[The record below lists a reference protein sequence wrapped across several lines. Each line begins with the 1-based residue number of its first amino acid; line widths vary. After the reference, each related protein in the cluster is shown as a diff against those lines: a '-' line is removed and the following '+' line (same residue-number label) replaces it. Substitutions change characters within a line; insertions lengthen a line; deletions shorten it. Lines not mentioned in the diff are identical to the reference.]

1 MALYLGAN
9 KIAGNITSIIQEGEV
24 EIPEINQEVVYLTD
38 LADGLYK
45 CTYETMW
52 ASPVEEE
59 ASGIYGALVTGEQQC
74 YLYKHT
80 PLIGGYF
87 TGVYCQPFDV
97 RLITTTGDEIISV
110 GTDGLPSSQRSISAY
125 QFEKVQARGIHLEK
139 TEQEIGT
146 FMGETLYRR
155 TFCYGGQSN
164 SMNLNEMDECSDLYT
179 YDESTGVYT
188 FDFYPVKINV
198 TYFMYDSTTVDQ
210 CGWYSGPAI
219 SSDGTTIVTP
229 IITFDRDSYTNTV
242 KLKWD
247 FLNLG
252 NNDIGDVIITVEYT
266 RDDWGSIS
274 DWNMPG

>member
-59 ASGIYGALVTGEQQC
+59 ASSIYGALVTGEQQC

-110 GTDGLPSSQRSISAY
+110 GSDGLTSSNRSISAY
-125 QFEKVQARGIHLEK
+125 QFENLQTKVTTLE
-139 TEQEIGT
+139 EAVNALPSQEIT
-146 FMGETLYRR
+146 FVMSGNTDITYTALRGMTWREWISSEYNTDGYYITTTGHFISSANGNFTFTYVNDEQIYPWEVISNGETY
-155 TFCYGGQSN
+155 YGA
-164 SMNLNEMDECSDLYT
+164 
-179 YDESTGVYT
+179 
-188 FDFYPVKINV
+188 K
-198 TYFMYDSTTVDQ
+198 
-210 CGWYSGPAI
+210 
-219 SSDGTTIVTP
+219 
-229 IITFDRDSYTNTV
+229 
-242 KLKWD
+242 
-247 FLNLG
+247 
-252 NNDIGDVIITVEYT
+252 
-266 RDDWGSIS
+266 
-274 DWNMPG
+274 